1 MSEEQSVVIVGAGPC
16 GLAAACELRKLGM
29 PVRILDAAA
38 DRVTGSRAIMLWPPA
53 LEVLDAIG
61 LLEQARERA
70 LQLKAYV
77 LHLGSATPVPIQ
89 FRPELAP
96 LILPQDVTSG
106 LLENELTRM
115 GCEVERSVEVT
126 EIKPGTDSVTV
137 RARRGD
143 GSELTIEA
151 DWLIGADGVHST
163 VRKRLDIDF
172 AGMQYPSV
180 VLLAEARLDGDLDRY
195 GVHITVR
202 QAGGGLLI
210 APLPDGN
217 VRIATVIEDGTPV
230 TAETVQRMLDERG
243 PGGGLRVAGE
253 PAMLTTFMNHERVAG
268 SMRVGR
274 CFLVGDAAHM
284 NSVIGGQGLSVGFQD
299 VHNLAWKLAGVA
311 GGRLSPA
318 VLDSYDPERRAA
330 AEQVIRLTG
339 RMNRQTDLG
348 PVATLGRN
356 ALLRVLG
363 ATGILERTYIPM
375 LAGRQI
381 RYPQV
386 LGPEP
391 GRGAGASARRRGRR
405 PQPGTPAPGWVP
417 RACQDS
423 LGLFRLVTTGDEAGE
438 VTAAVSRLAASRPEL
453 ARHSH
458 VRLPGRGSRS
468 WDAFVLLRPDG
479 FVARGGRAADVA
491 PATEFLDALVP
502 APDVSG

>member
-1 MSEEQSVVIVGAGPC
+1 MSEEQPVVIAGAGPC

-29 PVRILDAAA
+29 PVRILDASA

-61 LLEQARERA
+61 LLEQVRERA
-70 LQLKAYV
+70 LRPKAYV
-77 LHLGSATPVPIQ
+77 LHLGSAAPTPI
-89 FRPELAP
+89 RIRSELAP

-106 LLENELTRM
+106 LLEDELART

-126 EIKPGTDSVTV
+126 EIKPGADSVTV

-151 DWLIGADGVHST
+151 GWLIGADGVHST
-163 VRKRLDIDF
+163 VRKQLDIDF
-172 AGMQYPSV
+172 VGMRYPNV

-195 GVHITVR
+195 GIHITVR
-202 QAGGGLLI
+202 QAGGGVLI

-217 VRIATVIEDGTPV
+217 VRIATVIEDGTPL

-243 PGGGLRVAGE
+243 PGGDLRVAGE
-253 PAMLTTFMNHERVAG
+253 PTMLTTFMNHERVAG
-268 SMRVGR
+268 SMRTGR

-299 VHNLAWKLAGVA
+299 GHNLAWKLAGVA
-311 GGRLSPA
+311 AGRLSPS
-318 VLDSYDPERRAA
+318 VLASYDPERRAV
-330 AEQVIRLTG
+330 AEQVIHLTG

-363 ATGILERTYIPM
+363 ATGVLERTYIPM
-375 LAGRQI
+375 LAGRQV
-381 RYPQV
+381 RYPDV
-386 LGPEP
+386 LGPDPE
-391 GRGAGASARRRGRR
+391 RASGAPARRGRLPR
-405 PQPGTPAPGWVP
+405 PGKPAPGWVP
-417 RACQDS
+417 RAGQDS

-438 VTAAVSRLAASRPEL
+438 VAAAARRLAARRPEL
-453 ARHSH
+453 VRHSH
-458 VRLPGRGSRS
+458 VRRPGRGSR
-468 WDAFVLLRPDG
+468 DTFVLLRPDG
-479 FVARGGRAADVA
+479 FVALGGRADLG
-491 PATEFLDALVP
+491 PATEFLDALV
-502 APDVSG
+502 SG